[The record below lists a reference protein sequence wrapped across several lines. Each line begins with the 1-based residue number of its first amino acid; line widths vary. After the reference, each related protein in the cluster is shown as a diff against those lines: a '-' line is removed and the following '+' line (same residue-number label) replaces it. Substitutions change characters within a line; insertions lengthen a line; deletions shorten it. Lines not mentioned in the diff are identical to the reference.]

1 MQKRAKTMENEKIF
15 KPEQLAEEVK
25 KMPPEQ
31 AAMLWAL
38 CPRSDGGTAR
48 EQGRACLMPC

>member
-25 KMPPEQ
+25 KMPPR
-31 AAMLWAL
+31 A
-38 CPRSDGGTAR
+38 
-48 EQGRACLMPC
+48 GRYAVGVMPKV

>member
-1 MQKRAKTMENEKIF
+1 MENEKIF

-31 AAMLWAL
+31 AAMLWAY
-38 CPRSDGGTAR
+38 A
-48 EQGRACLMPC
+48 QGLMAGRHESKAEPA

>member
-1 MQKRAKTMENEKIF
+1 MENEKIF